1 MYIYKVACG
10 IDRGKDAPGCSAV
23 WLAHVLW
30 EHGAG
35 GSNPFTPT
43 QNRLVRGSVVKRPKT
58 PPFHGGYPGSNPGGV
73 TFSFPIWAF
82 SSVGQSG
89 RLITGWSGVQVPEG
103 PQFGPVTQL
112 VRAPACHAGG
122 RGFEPLPGRHFSG
135 WIRSNELRAGV
146 AQLAEQL
153 ICNQQVA
160 GSSPIASSTLW
171 VKRELNMGRFPS
183 GQREQTVNLP
193 LLASVVRI
201 HPCPHLAGMAEL
213 ADAHDSGSCVRT
225 YLQVQVLFPALRA
238 LDFQGLCP
246 FVPLPYRYRTATRFL
261 APARGTFF
269 SFWLTDYFGIF

>member
-10 IDRGKDAPGCSAV
+10 TDRGKDAPGCSAV

-103 PQFGPVTQL
+103 PQPFGPVAQL

-153 ICNQQVA
+153 MCNQQVA

-171 VKRELNMGRFPS
+171 VKRELYG
-183 GQREQTVNLP
+183 
-193 LLASVVRI
+193 
-201 HPCPHLAGMAEL
+201 
-213 ADAHDSGSCVRT
+213 
-225 YLQVQVLFPALRA
+225 
-238 LDFQGLCP
+238 
-246 FVPLPYRYRTATRFL
+246 
-261 APARGTFF
+261 
-269 SFWLTDYFGIF
+269 